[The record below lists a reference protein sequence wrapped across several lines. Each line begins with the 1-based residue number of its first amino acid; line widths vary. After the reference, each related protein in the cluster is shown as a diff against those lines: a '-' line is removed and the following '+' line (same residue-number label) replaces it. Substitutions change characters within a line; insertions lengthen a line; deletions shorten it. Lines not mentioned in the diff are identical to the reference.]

1 MKKSLF
7 VLLLSV
13 CLLLL
18 CVSAYAADGLMIRSV
33 YGGGIAADNACAST
47 HSYVELYNDSDS
59 SVSLSG
65 YSLQYKS
72 ADSDNWVMLRLSGT
86 VPAKHSFLVRGSAH
100 ISNRLYITGDVGR
113 VNLYD
118 GDYDMSWSQ
127 LLNNKECKVVLMQ
140 STALLTVS
148 NPFDIDGAGT
158 KASGYVDMVSATTT
172 ASTIA
177 ETAPVFDISKQ
188 NTIVRANLVDT
199 DNNSVDF
206 IAADLRFIDL
216 EMYGPRSLASGA
228 YTPETYTQAPTSIP
242 PIVINQAYGGG
253 DSGDNGT
260 AVTHGF
266 IELYNPTDSAVSLN
280 GWSLQYAPEG
290 AAYARLKLSGT
301 LAAHTSYLVRCGEHI
316 NDTSYISGNVG
327 RLNLFNASYD
337 KTWDIY
343 INNKGAKI
351 VLLATTQP
359 LTSINPFDTDGQG
372 TKAYGYVDMIG
383 MGNLDGDTDG
393 GEKDPVL
400 GQSKQKAL
408 RRVFFTDTDNNDK
421 DFLVVDYRTAE
432 LSFVRPRSTKDGAW
446 QCTDSS
452 LPSVPEHLS
461 SLMINQV
468 YGGGWALDCPF
479 SHTFV
484 EFFNAGEETISLD
497 GCSLQYGEVGGFT
510 EYASLDG
517 YAIPPKHSFLI
528 RCLDNPEALVG
539 VHFIRYD
546 MTDPSTYD
554 VSFPEFVISNN
565 SFSVGICYGVTKAL
579 GDQIDP
585 AAAACVVD
593 YVRTNDTSKQ
603 KTLRA
608 TNFEKGNMESLR
620 FELVS
625 DRFVADYRP
634 RSLKDGAQETRN
646 DLRYYASTIYN
657 TDPLVDDYV
666 STLPASGEIEIGTVF
681 NNLTGIKDTE
691 PDYLYAVQYGESD
704 EILAVSVDRI
714 KPDNLGMKKKEHRII
729 ILENTKTL
737 KIFLWDG
744 LTLRPYIDDY
754 FVYTK

>member
-7 VLLLSV
+7 ISLLIFGM
-13 CLLLL
+13 LLF
-18 CVSAYAADGLMIRSV
+18 CMPVFAADSLLIRSV

-47 HSYVELYNDSDS
+47 HSYVELYNAGNTT
-59 SVSLSG
+59 VSLSG

-72 ADSDNWVMLRLSGT
+72 ADSDNWVMLRLSGS
-86 VPAKHSFLVRGSAH
+86 VPAKHSFLIRGNAH

-118 GDYDMSWSQ
+118 GDYDLSWSQ

-140 STALLTVS
+140 STTLLTAS

-158 KASGYVDMVSATTT
+158 KAPGYVDMVCATTT
-172 ASTIA
+172 TSTIA
-177 ETAPVFDISKQ
+177 ETAPVLDISKQ
-188 NTIVRANLVDT
+188 NAIVRATYSDT

-206 IAADLRFIDL
+206 IAADLRFIDM
-216 EMYGPRSLASGA
+216 EMYGPRSLSLGA
-228 YTPETYTQAPTSIP
+228 YTPETYTEAPAMIP
-242 PIVINQAYGGG
+242 PIVINQVYGGG
-253 DSGDNGT
+253 DASDNGT

-266 IELYNPTDSAVSLN
+266 IELYNPTESAVSLH

-301 LAAHTSYLVRCGEHI
+301 IPAHTSYLVRCGEHI
-316 NDTSYISGNVG
+316 NDTSYISGTVG
-327 RLNLFNASYD
+327 RLNLFKASYD
-337 KTWDIY
+337 QEWDIY

-359 LTSINPFDTDGQG
+359 LTVINPFDTDEQG
-372 TKAYGYVDMIG
+372 TRAYGYVDMIG
-383 MGNLDGDTDG
+383 MGNMDGDTDA

-408 RRVFFTDTDNNDK
+408 RRVFFTDTDNNEK
-421 DFLVVDYRTAE
+421 DFLVVDYRSAE

-446 QCTDSS
+446 QCTDPS
-452 LPSVPEHLS
+452 LPVVPSHLS
-461 SLMINQV
+461 GLMINQV
-468 YGGGWALDCPF
+468 YGGGWTLDCPF

-484 EFFNAGEETISLD
+484 ELFNAGEQTISLD
-497 GCSLQYGEVGGFT
+497 GCSLQYGEIGGFT
-510 EYASLDG
+510 AYEALDG
-517 YAIPPKHSFLI
+517 YSIPPKHSFLI
-528 RCLDNPEALVG
+528 RCLDNPEALVD

-546 MTDPSTYD
+546 MTDASTYD
-554 VSFPEFVISNN
+554 VSFPQFEISNK
-565 SFSVGICYGVTKAL
+565 SFSVGICYGVNRAL

-585 AAAACVVD
+585 AAATCVVD

-625 DRFVADYRP
+625 DAFVTDYRP
-634 RSLKDGAQETRN
+634 RCLNDGAQEPRN

-657 TDPLVDDYV
+657 TDPLVDNYV
-666 STLPASGEIEIGTVF
+666 AKLPGSGEIEIGTVF
-681 NNLTGIKDTE
+681 NNLTGVKDTE
-691 PDYLYAVQYGESD
+691 PDYLYAVQYNTAN
-704 EILAVSVDRI
+704 EIISVSVDRI
-714 KPDNLGMKKKEHRII
+714 KPDNLGMKKKEHRIT
-729 ILENTKTL
+729 ILEETQTL

-744 LTLRPYIDDY
+744 LSLRPLVNEIA
-754 FVYTK
+754 VYTK